1 MAYTIKRKDAKPK
14 RDFGNSRGNS
24 SSRFAAK
31 RSGGSARP
39 ERSDR
44 SERSSDRSE
53 GGFKKRTYAGAGSYS
68 ARPRSDSRSSSRFGS
83 RSDSAEGSSYGS
95 RPRTDRGSSEGSS
108 YGSRPRTGSS
118 STSSGS
124 SSYGS
129 RPRTP
134 GGSRSGGSSYGKSSY
149 GSKPSFGGRSGG
161 SSSYGSRSSAGG
173 RGSYGARSGGSS
185 GRGSKN
191 NRGEN
196 IDMNRFISKADTTA
210 IVKEDVV
217 KIKHKFA
224 DFAFDTKLKEAI
236 EKKGYVTPTPIQ
248 DQTIPFIL
256 EGRDV
261 VGLANTGSGKT
272 AAFLLPLITKARLI
286 PKEKVLILAPTREL
300 AIQIADELKEFT
312 SNDHMHFAC
321 CVGGMHIG
329 KQIDQLRRPNNFV
342 IGTPGRVKDL
352 IQRKMIDT
360 SQFGT
365 IVLDEADRMLDMGF
379 IDDMRWILSGFPK
392 ERQTLFFSAT
402 LSPQIEKLIHDFLK
416 NPEHVSVK
424 KRETSKNIDQ
434 DIVKVGYNE
443 NKNDVLCKM
452 LAGADFEKVIIFGR
466 TKRGVEN
473 LSKCLVKEGFKTD
486 SIHGDKSHPQRQR
499 ALKGFK
505 DGKVN
510 ILVATD
516 VAARGLD
523 IPNVTH
529 VINFDTP
536 QTYDDYVHRIGRT
549 GRGDATGKAFTFVE
563 HRK

>member
-1 MAYTIKRKDAKPK
+1 MAYTIKRRESKPK
-14 RDFGNSRGNS
+14 RNNRDSGSGRKSEGS
-24 SSRFAAK
+24 S
-31 RSGGSARP
+31 
-39 ERSDR
+39 
-44 SERSSDRSE
+44 SERSSYGSRPKT
-53 GGFKKRTYAGAGSYS
+53 GGSSSYGKSSYGSRPKTDSGSSSYGS
-68 ARPRSDSRSSSRFGS
+68 RPRSSGPSKFGSRSSSS
-83 RSDSAEGSSYGS
+83 EGSSYGS
-95 RPRTDRGSSEGSS
+95 RPRTNSSSEGSS
-108 YGSRPRTGSS
+108 YGSRPRTG
-118 STSSGS
+118 GS
-124 SSYGS
+124 
-129 RPRTP
+129 
-134 GGSRSGGSSYGKSSY
+134 SSYGKSSY
-149 GSKPSFGGRSGG
+149 GSRSGG
-161 SSSYGSRSSAGG
+161 SSSYGSRSGG
-173 RGSYGARSGGSS
+173 SSSYGSRSGGSS
-185 GRGSKN
+185 SYGSRPASN
-191 NRGEN
+191 NRRSSKGSRGEN
-196 IDMNRFISKADTTA
+196 IDINRFIARAEVVTEK
-210 IVKEDVV
+210 KEEVV
-217 KIKHKFA
+217 KIDHKFS
-224 DFAFDTKLKEAI
+224 DFAFDEKLKEAI
-236 EKKGYVTPTPIQ
+236 TKKGYITPTPIQ
-248 DQTIPFIL
+248 DKVIPFIL
-256 EGRDV
+256 KGRDV
-261 VGLANTGSGKT
+261 VGMANTGTGKT
-272 AAFLLPLITKARLI
+272 GAFLLPLITKSRLI
-286 PKEKVLILAPTREL
+286 PTEKVLILAPTREL

-312 SNDHMHFAC
+312 VNDHMHFAC

-360 SQFGT
+360 STFGT

-379 IDDMRWILSGFPK
+379 IDDMKWILSGFPK
-392 ERQTLFFSAT
+392 KRQTLFFSAT
-402 LSPQIEKLIHDFLK
+402 LSPQIEKLIHDFLD
-416 NPEHVSVK
+416 NPEIISVR

-466 TKRGVEN
+466 TKRGVET
-473 LSKCLVKEGFKTD
+473 LSKCLVKEGFRTD

-536 QTYDDYVHRIGRT
+536 QTYDDYIHRIGRT
-549 GRGDATGKAFTFVE
+549 GRGDATGKALTFVE

>member
-24 SSRFAAK
+24 SSRFAK
-31 RSGGSARP
+31 
-39 ERSDR
+39 RSDR
-44 SERSSDRSE
+44 SGSSEKSSE
-53 GGFKKRTYAGAGSYS
+53 GGFKKRAYTGGGS
-68 ARPRSDSRSSSRFGS
+68 RSDSRSSSTGGASYGTRPRTSSSSEGASYGTRPRSDSRFGS
-83 RSDSAEGSSYGS
+83 SRGNSSSRFGGGRVNSRPGSS
-95 RPRTDRGSSEGSS
+95 RPSSNSNRRGGN
-108 YGSRPRTGSS
+108 
-118 STSSGS
+118 
-124 SSYGS
+124 
-129 RPRTP
+129 
-134 GGSRSGGSSYGKSSY
+134 K
-149 GSKPSFGGRSGG
+149 
-161 SSSYGSRSSAGG
+161 
-173 RGSYGARSGGSS
+173 
-185 GRGSKN
+185 
-191 NRGEN
+191 GEK
-196 IDMNRFISKADTTA
+196 IDMSRFISKADPDSL
-210 IVKEDVV
+210 IKEEVV

-224 DFAFDTKLKEAI
+224 DFAFDAKLKEAV

-256 EGRDV
+256 QGKDV

-286 PKEKVLILAPTREL
+286 PQEKVLILAPTREL

-312 SNDHMHFAC
+312 SNDHMNFVC

-379 IDDMRWILSGFPK
+379 IDDMRSILSGFPEK
-392 ERQTLFFSAT
+392 RQTLFFSAT
-402 LSPQIEKLIHDFLK
+402 LSKEIEKLIHEFLK
-416 NPEHVSVK
+416 SPEHVSVR
-424 KRETSKNIDQ
+424 KRETSKNVDQ
-434 DIVKVGYNE
+434 DIVKISTNE

-452 LAGADFEKVIIFGR
+452 LGGSDFEKVIIFGR

-473 LSKCLVKEGFKTD
+473 LSKCLVREGFRTD
-486 SIHGDKSHPQRQR
+486 SIHGDKNHSQRQR

-505 DGKVN
+505 EGRVN

-549 GRGDATGKAFTFVE
+549 GRGDATGKALTFVE
-563 HRK
+563 HR